1 MWDLIL
7 DLLVMFGW
15 DRLKGQ
21 KKEKTQPDSESP
33 SEADHAYDANPAEQE
48 AKSQEILVCAGCS
61 RKLKE
66 QAVREL
72 GKVWCTECYKSLV
85 LKIKG

>member
-15 DRLKGQ
+15 DRLKSQ
-21 KKEKTQPDSESP
+21 KKGEKQPDSESP
-33 SEADHAYDANPAEQE
+33 PEADHAYHAESAEEEVKRQE
-48 AKSQEILVCAGCS
+48 SLVCAGCH
-61 RKLKE
+61 RRLKE

-72 GKVWCTECYKSLV
+72 GKVWCTECYKSHV
-85 LKIKG
+85 LKIRG

>member
-21 KKEKTQPDSESP
+21 KKGEKQTDSENPPEAGHSYQADS
-33 SEADHAYDANPAEQE
+33 SEQKAKRQE
-48 AKSQEILVCAGCS
+48 TLVCAGCQQE
-61 RKLKE
+61 LKE

-72 GKVWCTECYKSLV
+72 GKVWCMECYKTHV
-85 LKIKG
+85 LKIRE